1 MLRLSSFLFLFFF
14 ISCVANVGTKNN
26 NEELLN
32 EEEVMAVISKFD
44 EGWRN
49 KNEALVDSVL
59 SEHYVYFTQSGNT
72 FNRQNIVATAGS
84 DVYTLQN
91 MERENFVVQIEGNTA
106 VVSPIW
112 KGEGYYH
119 GEQFNDRQRC
129 SVTIVKHNGIVKILA
144 EHCTPIKK

>member
-1 MLRLSSFLFLFFF
+1 MYRVTSFIMLFFF
-14 ISCVANVGTKNN
+14 ASCVANIGTKNN
-26 NEELLN
+26 IEELLT

-44 EGWRN
+44 EGWKN
-49 KNEALVDSVL
+49 KEEAIVDSVL
-59 SEHYVYFTQSGNT
+59 SEHYVYFTQSGYT
-72 FNRQNIVATAGS
+72 FDRAKLVATAGS

-106 VVSPIW
+106 VVSTIW
-112 KGEGYYH
+112 KGEGFYH

-129 SVTIVKHNGIVKILA
+129 SVTIVKHNGVVKILA

>member
-1 MLRLSSFLFLFFF
+1 MLRVVSFFLLVFFA
-14 ISCVANVGTKNN
+14 SCNANNGAKNN
-26 NEELLN
+26 NEELLT
-32 EEEVMAVISKFD
+32 EEEVMAVIGKFD
-44 EGWRN
+44 EGWKN
-49 KNEALVDSVL
+49 KEEAIVDSVL
-59 SEHYVYFTQSGNT
+59 SEHYVYFTQSGYT
-72 FNRQNIVATAGS
+72 FNRAKLVATAGS

-106 VVSPIW
+106 VVSTIW

-129 SVTIVKHNGIVKILA
+129 SVTIVKHNGEVKILA

>member
-1 MLRLSSFLFLFFF
+1 MLRIVSFFLLLFLA
-14 ISCVANVGTKNN
+14 SCTANNGVKNN
-26 NEELLN
+26 SEELLT
-32 EEEVMAVISKFD
+32 EEEVMAVIGKFD
-44 EGWRN
+44 EGWKN
-49 KNEALVDSVL
+49 KDEAIVDSVL
-59 SEHYVYFTQSGNT
+59 SEHYVYFTQSGYT
-72 FNRQNIVATAGS
+72 FNRAKLVATAGS

-106 VVSPIW
+106 VVSTIW

-129 SVTIVKHNGIVKILA
+129 SVTIVKHNGVVKILA

>member
-1 MLRLSSFLFLFFF
+1 MLRVVSFFLLVFFA
-14 ISCVANVGTKNN
+14 SCNANNGAKNN
-26 NEELLN
+26 NEELLT
-32 EEEVMAVISKFD
+32 EEEVMAVIGKFD
-44 EGWRN
+44 EGWKN
-49 KNEALVDSVL
+49 KEEAIVDSVL
-59 SEHYVYFTQSGNT
+59 SEHYVYFTQSGYT
-72 FNRQNIVATAGS
+72 FNRAKLVATAGS

-106 VVSPIW
+106 VVSTIW

-129 SVTIVKHNGIVKILA
+129 SVTIVKHNGEIKILA

>member
-1 MLRLSSFLFLFFF
+1 MYRVTSFIMLFFF
-14 ISCVANVGTKNN
+14 ASCVANTGTKNN
-26 NEELLN
+26 NEELLT

-44 EGWRN
+44 EGWKN
-49 KNEALVDSVL
+49 KEEAIVDSVL
-59 SEHYVYFTQSGNT
+59 SEHYVYFTQSGYT
-72 FNRQNIVATAGS
+72 FDRAKLVATAGS

-106 VVSPIW
+106 VVSTIW
-112 KGEGYYH
+112 KGEGFYH

-129 SVTIVKHNGIVKILA
+129 SVTIVKHNGVVKILA

>member
-1 MLRLSSFLFLFFF
+1 MLRVVSFFLLFFLA
-14 ISCVANVGTKNN
+14 SCTANNGTKNN
-26 NEELLN
+26 NEELLT
-32 EEEVMAVISKFD
+32 EEEVMAVIGKFD
-44 EGWRN
+44 EGWKN
-49 KNEALVDSVL
+49 KEEAIVDSVL
-59 SEHYVYFTQSGNT
+59 SEHYVYFTQSGYT
-72 FNRQNIVATAGS
+72 FNRAKLVATAGS

-106 VVSPIW
+106 VVSTIW

-129 SVTIVKHNGIVKILA
+129 SVTIVKHNGVVKILA

>member
-1 MLRLSSFLFLFFF
+1 MLRVVSFFLLFFLA
-14 ISCVANVGTKNN
+14 SCTANNGAKNN
-26 NEELLN
+26 NEELLT
-32 EEEVMAVISKFD
+32 EEEVIAVIGKFD
-44 EGWRN
+44 EGWKN
-49 KNEALVDSVL
+49 KDEAIVDSVL
-59 SEHYVYFTQSGNT
+59 SEHYVYFTQSGYT
-72 FNRQNIVATAGS
+72 FNRAKLVATAGS

-106 VVSPIW
+106 VVSTIW

-129 SVTIVKHNGIVKILA
+129 SVTIVKHNGVVKILA

>member
-1 MLRLSSFLFLFFF
+1 MYRVSSFILLIFFA
-14 ISCVANVGTKNN
+14 SCVANMGTKNN
-26 NEELLN
+26 NVELLT

-44 EGWRN
+44 EGWKN

-72 FNRQNIVATAGS
+72 FNRAKLVATAGS

-106 VVSPIW
+106 VVSTIW

>member
-1 MLRLSSFLFLFFF
+1 MYRIRSLVVLLFLV
-14 ISCVANVGTKNN
+14 SCVANVGTKNKS
-26 NEELLN
+26 EELLT
-32 EEEVMAVISKFD
+32 EDEVMAVIGKFD

-91 MERENFVVQIEGNTA
+91 MEREKFVVQIEGNTA
-106 VVSPIW
+106 VVSTIW

-129 SVTIVKHNGIVKILA
+129 SVTIVKHNGVVKILA

>member
-1 MLRLSSFLFLFFF
+1 
-14 ISCVANVGTKNN
+14 
-26 NEELLN
+26 
-32 EEEVMAVISKFD
+32 MAVIGKFD
-44 EGWRN
+44 EGWKN
-49 KNEALVDSVL
+49 KNEVLVDSVL
-59 SEHYVYFTQSGNT
+59 SEHYVYFTQSGYT
-72 FNRQNIVATAGS
+72 FDRPKLVATAGS

-106 VVSPIW
+106 VVSTIW

>member
-1 MLRLSSFLFLFFF
+1 MLRIVSFFLLLFLSS
-14 ISCVANVGTKNN
+14 CAANNGAKNN
-26 NEELLN
+26 NEELLT
-32 EEEVMAVISKFD
+32 EEEVMAVIGKFD
-44 EGWRN
+44 EGWKN
-49 KNEALVDSVL
+49 KDEAIVDSVL
-59 SEHYVYFTQSGNT
+59 SEHYVYFTQSGYT
-72 FNRQNIVATAGS
+72 FNRAKLVATAGS

-106 VVSPIW
+106 VVSTIW

-129 SVTIVKHNGIVKILA
+129 SVTIVKHNGVVKILA

>member
-1 MLRLSSFLFLFFF
+1 MFRVTSFIMLFFF
-14 ISCVANVGTKNN
+14 ASCVANIGTNNN
-26 NEELLN
+26 NEELLT

-44 EGWRN
+44 EGWKN
-49 KNEALVDSVL
+49 KEEAIVDSVL
-59 SEHYVYFTQSGNT
+59 SEHYVYFAQSGYT
-72 FNRQNIVATAGS
+72 FNRAKLVATAGS

-106 VVSPIW
+106 VVSTIW
-112 KGEGYYH
+112 KGEGFYH

>member
-1 MLRLSSFLFLFFF
+1 MFRVTSLFMLLFLV
-14 ISCVANVGTKNN
+14 SCVANVGIKNK
-26 NEELLN
+26 NEELLT

-44 EGWRN
+44 EGCKN
-49 KNEALVDSVL
+49 KNENIVDSVL
-59 SEHYVYFTQSGNT
+59 SEHYVYFTQSGYT
-72 FNRQNIVATAGS
+72 FNRKKLVTTAGS

-106 VVSPIW
+106 VVSTIW

-119 GEQFNDRQRC
+119 GEQFKDKQRC
-129 SVTIVKHNGIVKILA
+129 SVTITKHNGIVKILA

>member
-1 MLRLSSFLFLFFF
+1 MFRLSSFVLLFLFA
-14 ISCVANVGTKNN
+14 SCVANTGTKNN
-26 NEELLN
+26 NEELLT
-32 EEEVMAVISKFD
+32 EEEVMAVIGKFD

-49 KNEALVDSVL
+49 KDEAIVDSVL

-91 MERENFVVQIEGNTA
+91 MEREHFVVQIEGNTA
-106 VVSPIW
+106 VVSTIW

>member
-1 MLRLSSFLFLFFF
+1 MLRLSSFILLLFFA
-14 ISCVANVGTKNN
+14 SCVANVGTKNN
-26 NEELLN
+26 KEELLT
-32 EEEVMAVISKFD
+32 EEEVMAVIGKFD
-44 EGWRN
+44 EGWKN
-49 KNEALVDSVL
+49 KEEAIVDSVL

-91 MERENFVVQIEGNTA
+91 MEREHFVVQIEGNTA
-106 VVSPIW
+106 VVSTIW